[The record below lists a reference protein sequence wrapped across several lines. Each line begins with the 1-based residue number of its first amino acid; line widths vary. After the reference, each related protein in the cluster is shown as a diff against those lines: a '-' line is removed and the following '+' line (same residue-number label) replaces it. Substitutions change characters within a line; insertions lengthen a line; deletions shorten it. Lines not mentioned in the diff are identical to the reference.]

1 MIVNKYFLIGNIT
14 VPSSWIA
21 LIVAFIVAYSLVRI
35 LFKAKSANKWAD
47 QFFTILVIWKLS
59 VVVTHA
65 SLIMKTP
72 MSIIYFNG
80 GLFGFCLGVAYV
92 FSRSWMDQRRGNIT
106 KEQWDSLLYGA
117 VFTLSTYQAGMAVLN
132 DGPIYVSVTTVVL
145 FTALLLLAIW
155 RFTKKKEIG
164 NQEPLLLAAVH
175 LFAASFQPAGLW
187 NGALLV
193 TLLIVGFWMLID
205 YRMEHGKTNTEEL
218 I

>member
-1 MIVNKYFLIGNIT
+1 MLVNKYYLIGKIT

-65 SLIMKTP
+65 SLIIKTP
-72 MSIIYFNG
+72 MAIVYFNG
-80 GLFGFCLGVAYV
+80 GLVGFCLGIAYL
-92 FSRSWMDQRRGNIT
+92 FIRGWMDQRRGSLM
-106 KEQWDSLLYGA
+106 KERWDSLLYGA
-117 VFTLSTYQAGMAVLN
+117 VFTLSTYQVGMAVLN
-132 DGPIYVSVTTVVL
+132 DGPIYVRVATVIL
-145 FTALLLLAIW
+145 FTVLLLLAIW

-164 NQEPLLLAAVH
+164 NQEPVLLAAVH
-175 LFAASFQPAGLW
+175 LFAASFQPAGVW

-193 TLLIVGFWMLID
+193 TLLIVGFWMLINS
-205 YRMEHGKTNTEEL
+205 RMEHGKTNTEEM